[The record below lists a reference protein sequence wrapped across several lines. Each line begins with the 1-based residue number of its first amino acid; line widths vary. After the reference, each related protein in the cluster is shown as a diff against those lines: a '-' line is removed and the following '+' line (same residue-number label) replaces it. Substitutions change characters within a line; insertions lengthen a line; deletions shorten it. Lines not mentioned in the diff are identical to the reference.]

1 MNVTYFIQLFDDQL
15 QDCNWLRF
23 NERTPAGQARH
34 GELTEILS
42 EAASSRLVLILP
54 AASVVLH
61 KVSIVA
67 KSKNQIAAAL
77 PYALEDELASDIEQ
91 MHFAYRTLD
100 KQSGNQLVAVIERDL
115 VQRLHALIVQYQF
128 ESVLLLPQM
137 LMVPWQAES
146 WSLFVQR
153 EQALLRKDISDG
165 YAMDVVAMPE
175 LLTTERELYKRQH
188 NSESAP
194 ELKIYNFSPDQEVEG
209 GSHLGGDSEA
219 LAVMARYWL
228 DNPDTE
234 INLFQGEYQIVRPMR
249 DLLRQWSMAAGIA
262 VIALVIYLMNVA
274 VDNYLLARERD
285 VLEASMQSLYE
296 TVFNE
301 KPAGNPADSM
311 RKKLAALGSESGD
324 SNNFISVI
332 LVSGKEFLA
341 DSQTS
346 ITRLRYTGNDIEVD
360 LETTSIEQLEKLQQ
374 KLIAASVRAELKAV
388 SNDNGKVR
396 GRLVVS
402 RNGEKI

>member
-23 NERTPAGQARH
+23 NERTPAGQARPCK
-34 GELTEILS
+34 LSEILT

-67 KSKNQIAAAL
+67 KSRAQIAAAL

-100 KQSGNQLVAVIERDL
+100 RSGNQLVAVVERDL
-115 VQRLHALIVQYQF
+115 VQRLHALVTGHHF
-128 ESVLLLPQM
+128 ESVLLLPQI
-137 LMVPWQAES
+137 LTVPWQPDS

-153 EQALLRKDISDG
+153 EQALLRKDLSDG

-175 LLTTERELYKRQH
+175 LLTTEKELYRQQH
-188 NSESAP
+188 DGEGAP
-194 ELKIYNFSPDQEVEG
+194 ELNIYNFSPDQEVEG
-209 GSHLGGDSEA
+209 GSLLGSDSEA

-285 VLEASMQSLYE
+285 GLEASMQSLYE
-296 TVFNE
+296 TIFNE

-311 RKKLAALGSESGD
+311 RKKLVSLGSESGD
-324 SNNFISVI
+324 GNNFISVI
-332 LVSGKEFLA
+332 LLSGREFLA

-346 ITRLRYTGNDIEVD
+346 ITRLRYTGNDMEVD
-360 LETTSIEQLEKLQQ
+360 LETSSIEQLEKLQQ
-374 KLIAASVRAELKAV
+374 KLIAASVQAQLKAV

-402 RNGEKI
+402 RQDEKT